1 MGLPRFV
8 RILPQNLQRNLVGKK
23 YILTESQANL
33 KISRMALEIL
43 ERNTHAAAIILAGV
57 APNGVVIAQK
67 IQQSLKDR
75 TAIPIY
81 MQTVTLN
88 KKHPDQIE
96 VQPELVPDSSTVV
109 VLIDDVGNSG
119 RTLTYA
125 LKPYLHYHP
134 AGIQTLVLVDRTHKQ
149 FPIHPDYVGL
159 SLAST
164 IEEYIDLDVEGD
176 EIKGAWMR

>member
-1 MGLPRFV
+1 
-8 RILPQNLQRNLVGKK
+8 VGKK

-33 KISRMALEIL
+33 KICRMALEIL

-57 APNGVVIAQK
+57 APNGVIIAQK
-67 IQQSLKDR
+67 IRQYLTGR
-75 TAIPIY
+75 TQVPVY
-81 MQTVTLN
+81 LQTITLN
-88 KKHPDQIE
+88 KKHPDHIDI
-96 VQPELVPDSSTVV
+96 QPEMVPDTNTVV
-109 VLIDDVGNSG
+109 VLVDDVGNSG

-125 LKPYLHYHP
+125 LKPYLQYHP

-176 EIKGAWMR
+176 AIKGAWMR